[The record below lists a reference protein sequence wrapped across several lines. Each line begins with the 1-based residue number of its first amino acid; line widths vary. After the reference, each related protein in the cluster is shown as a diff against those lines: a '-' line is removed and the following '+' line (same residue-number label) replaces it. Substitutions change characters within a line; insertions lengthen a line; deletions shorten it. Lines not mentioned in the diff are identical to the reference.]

1 MFWQTKYVAK
11 KLRRDFCYPK
21 TSFKQDER
29 NEILKLFNLNS
40 YEEILLH
47 INIFDVF
54 SPQGKTHKVAKMKQ
68 TNATTEEK
76 TMANNETKSQ
86 NLHDRIKS
94 LRDTLT
100 NGLYEKEEAVR
111 LALLTA
117 IAGESVFFVGHQD
130 VQRA

>member
-1 MFWQTKYVAK
+1 
-11 KLRRDFCYPK
+11 
-21 TSFKQDER
+21 
-29 NEILKLFNLNS
+29 
-40 YEEILLH
+40 
-47 INIFDVF
+47 
-54 SPQGKTHKVAKMKQ
+54 MKQ